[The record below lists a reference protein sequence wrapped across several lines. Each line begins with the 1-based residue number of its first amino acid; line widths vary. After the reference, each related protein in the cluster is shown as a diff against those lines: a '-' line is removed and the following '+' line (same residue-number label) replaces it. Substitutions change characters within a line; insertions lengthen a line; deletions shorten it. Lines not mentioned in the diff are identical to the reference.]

1 MMLKMR
7 MTLLKAMCLRVR
19 GKIFRGKI
27 SNLLF
32 LVFRFDEDSV
42 GSSKGKGRNRDGAMK
57 ETKKVK
63 GDGNVNIKAEVD
75 RLKNRANALV
85 EEINDIRKRL
95 DYKEE
100 DSAGGSSERS
110 NSIEL
115 FMGYFYKV

>member
-1 MMLKMR
+1 MLIR
-7 MTLLKAMCLRVR
+7 
-19 GKIFRGKI
+19 F
-27 SNLLF
+27 
-32 LVFRFDEDSV
+32 FRFAEDSA
-42 GSSKGKGRNRDGAMK
+42 GSSKGKGRNRDGAVK

-63 GDGNVNIKAEVD
+63 GDGDVNIKAEVD

-95 DYKEE
+95 DCKEE